1 MQKNRDM
8 AELTMMSKNDW
19 INNELSYYHDAL
31 SQIAPYLNQ
40 EGVTLLREINN
51 EIKLRG
57 GLTACEASLKEGL

>member
-1 MQKNRDM
+1 MDKQRDM

-19 INNELSYYHDAL
+19 MNNELGYYHYAL

-40 EGVTLLREINN
+40 EGVTLLREINK

-57 GLTACEASLKEGL
+57 GLSTCEASTEEFL